1 MFGLPLSWII
11 AGAGIAALAGY
22 IGLLKLKA
30 KLANKRAVIA
40 TQERDNARV
49 EQRTTQ
55 TAQDAEHAYQAAHDT
70 ALQDTTPKRE
80 QKADKDVGSGG
91 SGGPDQSATANK
103 LNSLFPVLL
112 LCLVL
117 VGCASPATLVASNP
131 AAQVV
136 IPAADSLEPV
146 TFFVRDGN
154 YCLDDAAAAAL
165 GRNVK
170 KLKARTAGLEAALRS
185 LGAEVK

>member
-1 MFGLPLSWII
+1 M
-11 AGAGIAALAGY
+11 
-22 IGLLKLKA
+22 
-30 KLANKRAVIA
+30 
-40 TQERDNARV
+40 
-49 EQRTTQ
+49 
-55 TAQDAEHAYQAAHDT
+55 
-70 ALQDTTPKRE
+70 
-80 QKADKDVGSGG
+80 
-91 SGGPDQSATANK
+91 
-103 LNSLFPVLL
+103 LL